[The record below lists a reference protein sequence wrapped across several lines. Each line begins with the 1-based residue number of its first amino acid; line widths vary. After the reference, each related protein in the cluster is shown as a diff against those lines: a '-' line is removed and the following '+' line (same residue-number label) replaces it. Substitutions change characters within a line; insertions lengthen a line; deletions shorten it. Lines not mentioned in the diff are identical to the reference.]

1 LDRSAIRSGA
11 RSRNPGGAGVDTVRL
26 LIVDSDQEA
35 ARVLATRLRDE
46 RFVVDMAH
54 AGAAGDAMASV
65 NPYDVI
71 VLDWILPDTSG
82 IMLSRELRARGIS
95 TPILLLTARAS
106 LRDRVTELKATDDFL
121 TKPFHF
127 DELLARVHTLV
138 RRSNSARPTVLRV
151 ADLTLDPVSHHV
163 VRGGRTIH
171 LTRTEYALLAL
182 LMRHAGEVVSRS
194 RLTQSVWTGDGES
207 LSTALDVHV
216 HNLRRKLDVTG
227 GAPLIR
233 TIRGSGYAVG
243 YPDQ

>member
-1 LDRSAIRSGA
+1 M
-11 RSRNPGGAGVDTVRL
+11 RL

-35 ARVLATRLRDE
+35 ARLLATRLRDE

-82 IMLSRELRARGIS
+82 IKLSRDLRARGIS

-106 LRDRVTELKATDDFL
+106 LKDRVTELKATDDFL

-127 DELLARVHTLV
+127 DELLVRVHTLV
-138 RRSNSARPTVLRV
+138 PRSDSARPMVLRV

-163 VRGGRTIH
+163 VRSGRAIH
-171 LTRTEYALLAL
+171 LTRTEYALLAV

-194 RLTQSVWTGDGES
+194 RLTQSVRTGDVES
-207 LSTALDVHV
+207 LCSALDVHV
-216 HNLRRKLDVTG
+216 HNLRRKLDGAG
-227 GAPLIR
+227 GPPLIR
-233 TIRGSGYAVG
+233 TIRGCGYAVG
-243 YPDQ
+243 HPEP

>member
-1 LDRSAIRSGA
+1 M
-11 RSRNPGGAGVDTVRL
+11 RL

-35 ARVLATRLRDE
+35 ARLLATRLRDE

-106 LRDRVTELKATDDFL
+106 LKDRVTELKATDDFL

-138 RRSNSARPTVLRV
+138 RRSDSARPMLLRV

-163 VRGGRTIH
+163 VRGGRTIQ
-171 LTRTEYALLAL
+171 LTRTEYALLAE

-194 RLTQSVWTGDGES
+194 RLIQSVWTGDVES
-207 LSTALDVHV
+207 LCSALDVHV
-216 HNLRRKLDVTG
+216 HNLRRKLDAAG
-227 GAPLIR
+227 GPPLIR

-243 YPDQ
+243 CPDP

>member
-1 LDRSAIRSGA
+1 M
-11 RSRNPGGAGVDTVRL
+11 RL

-35 ARVLATRLRDE
+35 ARLLATRLRDE

-54 AGAAGDAMASV
+54 AGATGDAMASV

-106 LRDRVTELKATDDFL
+106 LKDRVTELKATDDFL

-127 DELLARVHTLV
+127 DELLVRVHTLV
-138 RRSNSARPTVLRV
+138 RRSDSARPMVLRV

-163 VRGGRTIH
+163 VRGGRAIH
-171 LTRTEYALLAL
+171 LTRTEYALLAV

-194 RLTQSVWTGDGES
+194 RLTQSVRTGDVES
-207 LSTALDVHV
+207 LCSALDVHV
-216 HNLRRKLDVTG
+216 HNLRRKLDVAG

-233 TIRGSGYAVG
+233 TIRGCGYAVG
-243 YPDQ
+243 YPEP